1 MVKRVSGEP
10 ATDLL
15 SSVFELAEFYADSIL
30 RQADLQTATRHSSHK
45 KKAGGDLPQ
54 SPP

>member
-1 MVKRVSGEP
+1 MLERAGDEA

-15 SSVFELAEFYADSIL
+15 HLWFKLAEFYADSIL
-30 RQADLQTATRHSSHK
+30 RQADLQISPQLIPA

>member
-1 MVKRVSGEP
+1 MVKRASQP
-10 ATDLL
+10 LTF
-15 SSVFELAEFYADSIL
+15 SMSVFELAEFYADSIL
-30 RQADLQTATRHSSHK
+30 RQADLQTGPQLIPA